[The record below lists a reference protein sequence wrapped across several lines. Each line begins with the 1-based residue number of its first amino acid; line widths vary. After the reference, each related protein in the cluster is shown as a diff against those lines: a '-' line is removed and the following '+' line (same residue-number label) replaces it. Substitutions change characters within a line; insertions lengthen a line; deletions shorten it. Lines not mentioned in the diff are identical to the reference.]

1 MGVNYEKLGKRISK
15 YRNEKEWSQAK
26 LAEEVL
32 SSRKHIS
39 LIETGNTALS
49 VELLTD
55 IANALEVSADD
66 LLVDSLTH
74 SASTAGS

>member
-39 LIETGNTALS
+39 LIETGNTEMLAFHRS
-49 VELLTD
+49 
-55 IANALEVSADD
+55 
-66 LLVDSLTH
+66 
-74 SASTAGS
+74 